1 MVKHLYYG
9 YFIGKVSSRKIEQA
23 TFDEVA
29 FRVLACDQHPDHD
42 SIAEFR
48 KRHLVELGKLFVEV
62 LRLCE
67 RVGLVKLGHIAID
80 GTKIRA
86 NASKYKTA
94 RYWELGQEEQ
104 RLEAEVEKLLKEAQ
118 QIDETEEKLFGKD
131 KRGDEL
137 PKELTK
143 RQARLAK
150 IREAKQTIEC
160 EAK

>member
-9 YFIGKVSSRKIEQA
+9 YFIGKVSSRKCEQ
-23 TFDEVA
+23 TTYDDVA
-29 FRVLACDQHPDHD
+29 FRVLACEQHPDHD

-67 RVGLVKLGHIAID
+67 RVGLVKLGHVAVD

-94 RYWELGQEEQ
+94 RNWELREEEQ
-104 RLEAEVEKLLKEAQ
+104 QLEGQVE
-118 QIDETEEKLFGKD
+118 
-131 KRGDEL
+131 R
-137 PKELTK
+137 
-143 RQARLAK
+143 
-150 IREAKQTIEC
+150 
-160 EAK
+160 